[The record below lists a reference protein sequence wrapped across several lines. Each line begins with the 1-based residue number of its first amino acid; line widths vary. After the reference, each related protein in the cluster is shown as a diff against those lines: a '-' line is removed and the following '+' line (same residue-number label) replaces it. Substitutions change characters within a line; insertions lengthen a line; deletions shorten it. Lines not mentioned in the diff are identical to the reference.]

1 MTIEFSEIITDEAQ
15 LRTIIPPPAEM
26 ISKKAIRVIDEHCR
40 AFIERSPF
48 ILIASSDAN
57 GNLDVS
63 PKGDPAGFV
72 QILDEKTLAIPDRVG
87 NGRVDTIRNII
98 ETKNVGLLFMLPGKG
113 ETLRVNGTAKIVRD
127 GWLREQLAYKGKS
140 PDLAIVVTVKEAF
153 MHCAKCV
160 YRSHLWDAESQ
171 PDLNGLAS
179 LAQILKDHS
188 KFNIDVNEFQLEID
202 EEYRNEL
209 Y

>member
-1 MTIEFSEIITDEAQ
+1 MTIEFTDIITSEAE
-15 LRTIIPPPAEM
+15 LRTIIPPPGEM
-26 ISKKAIRVIDEHCR
+26 IIKKAIPVIDEHCK
-40 AFIERSPF
+40 AFIARSPF
-48 ILIASSDAN
+48 LLISSSDAN

-72 QILDEKTLAIPDRVG
+72 QVLDEKTLAIPDRVG
-87 NGRVDTIRNII
+87 NGRADTIRNII
-98 ETKNVGLLFMLPGKG
+98 ETQNVGLLFLLPGKG

-140 PDLAIVVTVKEAF
+140 PDVAIVVTVKEAF

-171 PDLNGLAS
+171 PDLQGLAS
-179 LAQILKDHS
+179 LAQILVDHS
-188 KFNIDVNEFQLEID
+188 KFNIDVNEFQEEID
-202 EEYRNEL
+202 EEYRDNL

>member
-1 MTIEFSEIITDEAQ
+1 MTIEFTNIITSEAE

-26 ISKKAIRVIDEHCR
+26 IIKKAIPVIDEHCR
-40 AFIERSPF
+40 AFIARSPF

-72 QILDEKTLAIPDRVG
+72 QVLDEKTLAIPDRVG
-87 NGRVDTIRNII
+87 NGRADTIRNII
-98 ETKNVGLLFMLPGKG
+98 ETKNVGLLFLLPGKG

-127 GWLREQLAYKGKS
+127 DWLREQLAHKGKS
-140 PDLAIVVTVKEAF
+140 PDVAIVVTVKESF

-160 YRSHLWDAESQ
+160 YRSHLWDEESQ
-171 PDLNGLAS
+171 PDLHGLAS
-179 LAQILKDHS
+179 LAQILADHS
-188 KFNIDVNEFQLEID
+188 KFSINVDEFQEEID
-202 EEYRNEL
+202 EEYRDNL

>member
-26 ISKKAIRVIDEHCR
+26 ISKKAIPVIDEHCR

-87 NGRVDTIRNII
+87 NGRVDTILNILQ
-98 ETKNVGLLFMLPGKG
+98 TQNVGVWFMLPGKG

-127 GWLREQLAYKGKS
+127 GWLLDQLAHKGKAPS
-140 PDLAIVVTVKEAF
+140 VAIVVTVKEAF

-160 YRSHLWDAESQ
+160 YRSNLWDAESQ

-202 EEYRNEL
+202 EEYRDNL